1 MGVLSVFANDSP
13 SNSAVKLPIIDVTDR
28 VFVPIAADKEFSHA
42 WVGQIVEDSHG
53 FLWFGTRD
61 LLVRYD
67 GYQIRRYSP
76 GSAGANGVF
85 VQECCRYA
93 LFADRSGKIWIGASD
108 SVYRYDS
115 QNEQFTTPPIAPEK
129 LQGLVRGIN
138 QDRAGTMWLATS
150 RGLTRYKPENGE
162 AAQLVHK
169 EGDRTTLGS
178 NFVRATLETKDGTF
192 WVATNSTLDILDRQ
206 TGRVTQHFLL
216 RNPLQKAASTGNPY
230 LRLLE
235 DRKGTVWIA
244 SARDG
249 LAFVDRRRQSLT
261 FISLATGRDIEPG
274 AWAILEDRKGALWVG
289 TEYGLI
295 RLDLDR
301 KQLYGIATIRQ
312 IQTACPLTGSWRCSK
327 IAKVVSSWA
336 LPTPGWLDS
345 PLIRP
350 RFGVTGALTGL
361 RAFSERTTS
370 SSHMRTPM
378 A

>member
-1 MGVLSVFANDSP
+1 MNWWTRSTGLALSAFMGVLSVSANDSP

-53 FLWFGTRD
+53 VLMVRHSRD

-76 GSAGANGVF
+76 RFRWRQRSVCPKNVAASA
-85 VQECCRYA
+85 
-93 LFADRSGKIWIGASD
+93 LSADRSGKIWIGASD

-115 QNEQFTTPPIAPEK
+115 QNEQFTTLPIAPEK

-192 WVATNSTLDILDRQ
+192 WVATNSTLDIFDRQ
-206 TGRVTQHFLL
+206 IGRVTQHFLL

-230 LRLLE
+230 LRRLE
-235 DRKGTVWIA
+235 DRKA
-244 SARDG
+244 HSM
-249 LAFVDRRRQSLT
+249 
-261 FISLATGRDIEPG
+261 
-274 AWAILEDRKGALWVG
+274 
-289 TEYGLI
+289 
-295 RLDLDR
+295 LDR
-301 KQLYGIATIRQ
+301 IGARRTCLRRPAAAVSDLYFAGYRYSGYRAGRV
-312 IQTACPLTGSWRCSK
+312 GNSR
-327 IAKVVSSWA
+327 
-336 LPTPGWLDS
+336 
-345 PLIRP
+345 RP
-350 RFGVTGALTGL
+350 QGRRSG
-361 RAFSERTTS
+361 
-370 SSHMRTPM
+370 
-378 A
+378 